1 VLALLR
7 EHYDCSIS
15 SRLFEGADRT
25 LARGIWLAN
34 GFLELRC
41 RPEPGEG
48 QDVFA
53 NPKINQD
60 SGEIAMSLKKNVK
73 GVLSQ
78 RVRMGFFTVPLWVVG
93 AVFLARWVRDRRRY
107 A

>member
-1 VLALLR
+1 
-7 EHYDCSIS
+7 
-15 SRLFEGADRT
+15 
-25 LARGIWLAN
+25 
-34 GFLELRC
+34 
-41 RPEPGEG
+41 
-48 QDVFA
+48 
-53 NPKINQD
+53 
-60 SGEIAMSLKKNVK
+60 MSLKKNVK